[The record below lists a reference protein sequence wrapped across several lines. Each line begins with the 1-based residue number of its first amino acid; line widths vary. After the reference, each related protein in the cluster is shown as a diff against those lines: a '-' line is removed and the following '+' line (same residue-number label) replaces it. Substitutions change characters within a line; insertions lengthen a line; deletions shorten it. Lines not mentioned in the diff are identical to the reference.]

1 MSEKFTT
8 ARISIGG
15 EHFEILVSPQ
25 AALDYRSGRP
35 VELSQVLVIEEIFAD
50 ANKGMKA
57 SEEKLNTAFKTTD
70 IMKIADHILK
80 KGELQLTTEQR
91 RQMVE
96 EKRRQIVNFISR
108 NCVDPRSGLPH
119 PVTRIEQ
126 AMEQI
131 RLVIDP
137 FKDAEEQARN
147 VIDDLRPIL
156 PLKMEQIRVA
166 IKIPAEY
173 AAKAYGTVKGL
184 GAIKQEEWQ
193 ADGSIVAVVEIPA
206 GVQISLM
213 EKLGKVTQ
221 GNAQVKILR

>member
-8 ARISIGG
+8 ARMSIGG
-15 EHFEILVSPQ
+15 EHFEILVKPQ

-50 ANKGMKA
+50 ASKGMKV
-57 SEEKLNTAFKTTD
+57 SEEKLNAAFKTTD
-70 IMKIADHILK
+70 ILKIADHILK

-96 EKRRQIVNFISR
+96 EKRRQIINFISR

-119 PVTRIEQ
+119 PETRIEQ

-137 FKDAEEQARN
+137 FKDADEQART

-156 PLKMEQIRVA
+156 PLKMEQIRAA

-173 AAKAYGTVKGL
+173 AAKAYGSIKGF
-184 GAIKQEEWQ
+184 GSIKQEEWQ
-193 ADGSIVAVVEIPA
+193 ADGSIVAVIEIPA